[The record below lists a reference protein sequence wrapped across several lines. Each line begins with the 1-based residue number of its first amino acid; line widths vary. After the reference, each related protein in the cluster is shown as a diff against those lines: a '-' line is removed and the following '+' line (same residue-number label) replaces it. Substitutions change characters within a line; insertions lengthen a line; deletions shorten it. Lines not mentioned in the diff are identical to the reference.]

1 MQSKT
6 LIIHMIVIFSLI
18 FFGVGTVAA
27 DSYWI
32 TIDPVSDSERVIGT
46 PLLVS
51 GLTNLP
57 VGTLLNVEFVP
68 VEYVDVDMVVTKEMV
83 FARTYVQ
90 PGNSPSDPNNIW
102 NIWQYEVNTS
112 NFIPPAYQVTVTGLD
127 PEGRQYEAVKPFL
140 ISYPVTPTSSQSPG
154 FSGVLSLACALGVF
168 AVFLRQPYVR
178 CDLECPGECTGVQG
192 DSGADR
198 GTELY
203 QDASR

>member
-1 MQSKT
+1 M
-6 LIIHMIVIFSLI
+6 
-18 FFGVGTVAA
+18 
-27 DSYWI
+27 
-32 TIDPVSDSERVIGT
+32 
-46 PLLVS
+46 
-51 GLTNLP
+51 
-57 VGTLLNVEFVP
+57 
-68 VEYVDVDMVVTKEMV
+68 EYVDVDMVVTKEMV

-168 AVFLRQPYVR
+168 AVFLVIP
-178 CDLECPGECTGVQG
+178 
-192 DSGADR
+192 
-198 GTELY
+198 ELIEARNFIKMRL
-203 QDASR
+203 DEMEREELFRMKRVKGKSEK